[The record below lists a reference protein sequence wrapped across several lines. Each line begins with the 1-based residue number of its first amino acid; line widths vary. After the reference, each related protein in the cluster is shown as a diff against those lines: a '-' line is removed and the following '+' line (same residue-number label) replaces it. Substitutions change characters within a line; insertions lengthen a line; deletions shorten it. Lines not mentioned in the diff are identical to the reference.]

1 MLLPVRD
8 ISRSQKKRPRRL
20 CPGVRI
26 RYRRCCFQDIKIGNT
41 SGKMIVFKDKSLKIR
56 WINLGIVYQ
65 LEGNVSK
72 EEALKIV
79 ESLH

>member
-1 MLLPVRD
+1 
-8 ISRSQKKRPRRL
+8 
-20 CPGVRI
+20 
-26 RYRRCCFQDIKIGNT
+26 
-41 SGKMIVFKDKSLKIR
+41 MIVFKDKSLKIR